1 MSEHAVG
8 YTHPGGGTIASPAGT
23 TAEQARRRRAARSPG
38 YRAEAARIAPYEDI
52 ARLVIDRRIK
62 LAMTQAQLA
71 ALMDTSVSAVSR
83 LESGQHR
90 PNVETLRRL
99 ALAFGER
106 LIVGFETAAG
116 ERDLVVV
123 RG

>member
-1 MSEHAVG
+1 M
-8 YTHPGGGTIASPAGT
+8 PGGTTASPAGKT
-23 TAEQARRRRAARSPG
+23 GEQARRRRAARSAS
-38 YRAEAARIAPYEDI
+38 YRDEAARIAPYEDI
-52 ARLVIDRRIK
+52 ARLVIDRRVK
-62 LAMTQAQLA
+62 LGLTQAQLA

-90 PNVETLRRL
+90 PNVETLQRL

-106 LIVGFETAAG
+106 LILGFETATG

-123 RG
+123 HG